1 MADRTFEKDLDML
14 LKIALL
20 KSIVGGEKK
29 IEVVPF
35 AAEIVCTPN
44 GISCHCKGNKKMLE
58 DIEGAE
64 EWFEETSDLV
74 KNIISEQT
82 TKFAKLMEKRY
93 GIKLPENH
101 VK

>member
-1 MADRTFEKDLDML
+1 MADQTFEKNLDTLM
-14 LKIALL
+14 KIALL
-20 KSIVGGEKK
+20 KSIVGGEKE

-93 GIKLPENH
+93 GIKMSEDSS
-101 VK
+101 K